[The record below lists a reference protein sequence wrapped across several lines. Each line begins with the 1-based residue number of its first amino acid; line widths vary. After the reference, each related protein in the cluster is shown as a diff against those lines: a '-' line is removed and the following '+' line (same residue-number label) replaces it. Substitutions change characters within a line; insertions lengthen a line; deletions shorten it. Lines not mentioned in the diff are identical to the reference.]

1 MKLKVPFLMFQSSIT
16 LNSNCHLKAFSQP
29 NQPDHPG
36 TGIKPQ
42 LGGHGREPK
51 KTRDGTPEPRAKAR
65 EAHEPEPLPQ
75 KAREEEAEGS
85 KPAGQGDE
93 GKQTHKPSAVATALT
108 TATDR
113 AAKAP
118 GPEPKEEA
126 CNTVAD
132 GKEDR
137 KNSSTPGAQPT
148 NTAADLETRD
158 TTREAAPKGTDERE
172 PEKPKAENLEKIVG
186 SDIKLT

>member
-1 MKLKVPFLMFQSSIT
+1 V
-16 LNSNCHLKAFSQP
+16 
-29 NQPDHPG
+29 
-36 TGIKPQ
+36 
-42 LGGHGREPK
+42 
-51 KTRDGTPEPRAKAR
+51 
-65 EAHEPEPLPQ
+65 
-75 KAREEEAEGS
+75 EGS

-93 GKQTHKPSAVATALT
+93 GKQTHKPLAVATART
-108 TATDR
+108 TATER

-148 NTAADLETRD
+148 NTAADAGTRD

-172 PEKPKAENLEKIVG
+172 PEKPNAQNLEKIVG
-186 SDIKLT
+186 SDIKHNLNQPITIIACISIIVKG